1 MIKEIIKQEMQRQ
14 KINGVKLAELSGV
27 NYSTLSTFLHV
38 EKSSMNV
45 NKVDNILNA
54 LKIKLVHLDL

>member
-38 EKSSMNV
+38 ESASMNV